1 MSEQEQA
8 SHDSSQSTPHPQ
20 RHKHPP
26 TLPIPLPST
35 KPQNFAPPFHP
46 TFPTRF
52 PSPQTQQLHQ
62 FIIPS
67 RISNW
72 KGTQIHKREATWII
86 FLPPPIPLPNSKCWC
101 IKIALFHWIVPVIT
115 FSQNKKKK
123 KSIVRLNGNKLV
135 EAEKRDGKK
144 NIPNL
149 DKNMLDNL
157 RHNTPSQ
164 VFFFLT

>member
-8 SHDSSQSTPHPQ
+8 SRDSSQSTPHPQ

-26 TLPIPLPST
+26 TLPTLLPST

-72 KGTQIHKREATWII
+72 KGTQIHKKEATWII

-101 IKIALFHWIVPVIT
+101 IKIALIIPLNCSSNYVL
-115 FSQNKKKK
+115 SKKKKK

-144 NIPNL
+144 KYSKPW
-149 DKNMLDNL
+149 
-157 RHNTPSQ
+157 
-164 VFFFLT
+164 